1 MTNDWT
7 VLQEAK
13 RREKREALR
22 MLSELKGVIA
32 LRALEKSCHTRPNQE
47 AALSDDLS
55 DIRSHDDRTE
65 EEPSRGEGRG
75 CHPESHVHTQ
85 AMPDPKT
92 CTSANGSSIVNEDDT
107 QCETHVDDISQ
118 QADETSHL
126 PAATTKVAFGLYGSI
141 VVDGAGGRFPHLD
154 KQQTQRDLSGDTS
167 DNDKYDSGEEREGRL
182 SEFPSSQPQCRDK
195 LGDPCEPEQICER
208 PISGMSFT
216 ATVAL
221 QAVARSR
228 QMAAL
233 SVDTFGDD
241 SDSEASYGEDE
252 QSL

>member
-1 MTNDWT
+1 
-7 VLQEAK
+7 
-13 RREKREALR
+13 

-32 LRALEKSCHTRPNQE
+32 LRALEKSCHTRPSQG
-47 AALSDDLS
+47 AALSDDLN
-55 DIRSHDDRTE
+55 DIKLPDDRTE
-65 EEPSRGEGRG
+65 EKSSRVEGM
-75 CHPESHVHTQ
+75 ESHVHTQ
-85 AMPDPKT
+85 AISDPET
-92 CTSANGSSIVNEDDT
+92 CISSNGTSVVTEDDT
-107 QCETHVDDISQ
+107 QCETHVNDISQ
-118 QADETSHL
+118 QTEETSHL
-126 PAATTKVAFGLYGSI
+126 PAETTKVAFGLYGSI

-154 KQQTQRDLSGDTS
+154 KQQTQQDLSGDTS
-167 DNDKYDSGEEREGRL
+167 DEDKQDSGEEREGWL

-195 LGDPCEPEQICER
+195 LGDPCEPCDVTSEQMCER
-208 PISGMSFT
+208 PILGMSFT

-241 SDSEASYGEDE
+241 SDSEAIDGEDG